1 LKLYRKISDNPSV
14 VWINEEVVTERIDA
28 NYYHVSHIQLNKS
41 KIPMLKIST
50 YCSLSKKRFNPN
62 KYDKEYLKYI
72 DISNVNINTG
82 VFEHQLININEA
94 PSRARKK
101 VSKNDI
107 IVSTVRP
114 NRNAVSIINIED
126 EDLVASTGFAVIECK
141 KNIDNYFLFAVLKT
155 DNSVSQL
162 VRKTSGGLYPA
173 ISEQD
178 VMEIEIPIPS
188 PEIQKYI
195 GDKVRKAEEL
205 RDEAKKKRNEIEKNF
220 LKMIGLK
227 EEISFTEEKY
237 RWALSNELET
247 ISAIPEYY
255 KSKYL
260 VVEKILLRD
269 NLRVESIKKISK
281 FIDEGSTPASK
292 HPKKYYNKGQLFIRG
307 GDIQRNS
314 IEFDKVARITME
326 DYKRLPKGPFWGGD
340 VLLTMRGNFGFSA
353 VVPEHINEFKVNPT
367 IAVIRPKD
375 YVNSYY
381 LATYLN
387 STLCRLQMDRL
398 GQTSTRPQLNLSEV
412 KTIKVVIPLKEI
424 QEEIEYMVKDY
435 ISKEQKSKQL
445 IQEAK
450 QDVEDLIEGNFDM
463 SKIKVNN

>member
-260 VVEKILLRD
+260 VVEKIFGLCCFLGIYIALFLL
-269 NLRVESIKKISK
+269 SC
-281 FIDEGSTPASK
+281 
-292 HPKKYYNKGQLFIRG
+292 
-307 GDIQRNS
+307 
-314 IEFDKVARITME
+314 
-326 DYKRLPKGPFWGGD
+326 
-340 VLLTMRGNFGFSA
+340 LL
-353 VVPEHINEFKVNPT
+353 K
-367 IAVIRPKD
+367 
-375 YVNSYY
+375 
-381 LATYLN
+381 
-387 STLCRLQMDRL
+387 
-398 GQTSTRPQLNLSEV
+398 
-412 KTIKVVIPLKEI
+412 
-424 QEEIEYMVKDY
+424 
-435 ISKEQKSKQL
+435 
-445 IQEAK
+445 
-450 QDVEDLIEGNFDM
+450 
-463 SKIKVNN
+463 